1 MSEITTKRLVLR
13 RFKPSDWQDLFEYM
27 SVPDVVRFM
36 PEWLCTPET
45 CRETASERSHMD
57 TSWAVCLQGK
67 MIGRALSS
75 LDP

>member
-36 PEWLCTPET
+36 PEWLCTPEIAG
-45 CRETASERSHMD
+45 ETASERSHMD
-57 TSWAVCLQGK
+57 TSWVKA
-67 MIGRALSS
+67 
-75 LDP
+75 